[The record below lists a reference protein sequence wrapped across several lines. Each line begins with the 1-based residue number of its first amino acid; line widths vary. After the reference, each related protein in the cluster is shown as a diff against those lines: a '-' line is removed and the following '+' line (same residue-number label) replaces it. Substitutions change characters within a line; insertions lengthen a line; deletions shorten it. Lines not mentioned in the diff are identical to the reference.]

1 MATGTTKRN
10 VRRLGQTAN
19 KTASSYDRRTTLE
32 RSQPCNLAPSR
43 DSRREIRQK
52 MLNLVSA
59 AVAFISE
66 ANRCD

>member
-10 VRRLGQTAN
+10 VCHLGHKAN

-43 DSRREIRQK
+43 DNRREIRQK
-52 MLNLVSA
+52 MLNPVSE

-66 ANRCD
+66 ANHFD

>member
-1 MATGTTKRN
+1 MATGTTKTN
-10 VRRLGQTAN
+10 VRRLGHEAN

-32 RSQPCNLAPSR
+32 RSQPPSR

-52 MLNLVSA
+52 MLNLVGA